1 MHELGVCTAI
11 VDALERRANG
21 RSVAAVRVR
30 VGCLHHFHPDA
41 FAQSFA
47 LAAEGS
53 VAAGAV
59 PELVV
64 LPVAARCWRCGA
76 TFEAADHV
84 LACERCGSPEVE
96 ERGGDELVL
105 ERIEYRA

>member
-53 VAAGAV
+53 VAAGAG

-64 LPVAARCWRCGA
+64 LPVAAR
-76 TFEAADHV
+76 
-84 LACERCGSPEVE
+84 CERCGSPEVE